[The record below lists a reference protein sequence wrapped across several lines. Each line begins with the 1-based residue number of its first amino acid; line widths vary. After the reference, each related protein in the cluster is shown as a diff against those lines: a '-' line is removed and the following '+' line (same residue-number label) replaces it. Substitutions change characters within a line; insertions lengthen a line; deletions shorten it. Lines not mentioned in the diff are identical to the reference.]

1 MQNAPFNVENHTD
14 PSTSDPLVL
23 VAMSGGVDSA
33 VAAAIVK
40 RDGHPCLGVT
50 MKLWDYAEVGGV
62 PDERDG
68 RCCSLET
75 IDGARSSADILDIPF
90 YVMDMT
96 APFRKTVID
105 DFISEYKSGRTP
117 NPCVVCN
124 NKIKWMALYNRA
136 RSVGADRIATGHY
149 ARIHY
154 EPSSGRY
161 ELLRGVDPTRDQS
174 YVLYGLKQEQL
185 KVTMFPLGGMLKTE
199 VRALA
204 HELKLP
210 VADKAESREICFV
223 TDDNYRR
230 FLKEKMQADEP
241 AGLPGPLVDEHGVT
255 VGEHQGYASFTVGQR
270 RGINLALGEPYYVRQ
285 IDPDTRTV
293 HISPDSLLY
302 GDLASLESVNWVSIA
317 EPEDPVRA
325 KVKIRYL
332 HSGADATIRRDDS
345 GEFEIL
351 FDEPQRALTPGQ
363 SAVFYDGDRVLGG
376 GLVRRSTT

>member
-1 MQNAPFNVENHTD
+1 MNL
-14 PSTSDPLVL
+14 TSSSNDKPADPLVL

-40 RDGHPCLGVT
+40 REGHPCLGVT

-62 PDERDG
+62 PEQREG

-105 DFISEYKSGRTP
+105 DFISEYSSGRTP

-124 NKIKWMALYNRA
+124 NKIKWMALYSRA
-136 RSVGADRIATGHY
+136 QAVGADRIATGHY
-149 ARIHY
+149 ARVRY
-154 EPSSGRY
+154 EPASGRY

-174 YVLYGLKQEQL
+174 YVLYGLQQKQL
-185 KVTMFPLGGMLKTE
+185 AVTLFPLGGMLKTE

-204 HELKLP
+204 RELKLP
-210 VADKAESREICFV
+210 VADTPESREICFV

-230 FLKEKMQADEP
+230 FLREKMQADEP
-241 AGLPGPLVDEHGVT
+241 AGLPGPLVNEQGVT
-255 VGEHQGYASFTVGQR
+255 VGEHQGYAAFTVGQR
-270 RGINLALGEPYYVRQ
+270 RGINLALSEPYYVRR
-285 IDPDTRTV
+285 IDPVSRAV
-293 HISPDSLLY
+293 HIAPDSWLY
-302 GDLASLESVNWVSIA
+302 ADRAHLESVNWVSVA
-317 EPEDPVRA
+317 EPEEPLRA
-325 KVKIRYL
+325 TVQIRYL
-332 HSGADATIRRDDS
+332 HGGAGATVRRTDQ

-376 GLVRRSTT
+376 GLISRSTT